1 MQIKQT
7 KPELWVVRWYHI
19 CGYQA
24 PDQFVEVTPCFYYVG
39 KEKLLH
45 PSVRLAAVK
54 LAKQQSQLG
63 KFPNKWCCKV
73 TNLSGL

>member
-1 MQIKQT
+1 MKIINQ
-7 KPELWVVRWYHI
+7 KPELWVVRWYHLR
-19 CGYQA
+19 GYQA
-24 PDQFVEVTPCFYYVG
+24 PDQFVEVTPYFYYVN

-63 KFPNKWCCKV
+63 KFPEKWYCKV
-73 TNLSGL
+73 TNVSGL